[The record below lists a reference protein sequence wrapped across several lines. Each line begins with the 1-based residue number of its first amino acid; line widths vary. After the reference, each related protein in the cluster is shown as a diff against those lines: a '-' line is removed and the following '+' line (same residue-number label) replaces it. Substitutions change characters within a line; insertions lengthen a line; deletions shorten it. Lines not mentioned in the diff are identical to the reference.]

1 MLIVSVAASQACF
14 RHGIINLIVFIYN
27 GKSRQVKIVSSDYSS
42 AQMSIAELFP
52 TLRNL
57 SRAEKLQIM
66 QFLVQELADEEALS
80 LQPGATYHVW
90 SPFNSHDAASKLA
103 ALLEEDRQASDG

>member
-1 MLIVSVAASQACF
+1 
-14 RHGIINLIVFIYN
+14 
-27 GKSRQVKIVSSDYSS
+27 
-42 AQMSIAELFP
+42 MSIAELFP

-80 LQPGATYHVW
+80 LQPETTYLKWHLNCVQ
-90 SPFNSHDAASKLA
+90 SYKLRIFNL
-103 ALLEEDRQASDG
+103 